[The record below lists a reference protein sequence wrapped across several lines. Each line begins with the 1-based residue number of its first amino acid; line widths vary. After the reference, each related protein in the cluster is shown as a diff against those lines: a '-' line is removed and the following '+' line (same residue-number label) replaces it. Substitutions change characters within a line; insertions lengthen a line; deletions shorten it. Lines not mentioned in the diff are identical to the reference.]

1 MNKPTFLNDRNAF
14 DFGSQLNFDFGLK
27 KTK

>member
-27 KTK
+27 